1 MCSYANRLEVIV
13 EQAGISESS
22 LRKLSPRLEKFSLP
36 VDRLSERFFD
46 KLPRIVLETLYLDSE
61 LRVTRLPDGCML
73 MYVKEAIQL

>member
-1 MCSYANRLEVIV
+1 M

-61 LRVTRLPDGCML
+61 LRVTRLPDNCVL
-73 MYVKEAIQL
+73 MYVKEAIQS